1 MTENKFKELRMEAF
15 EHPDIEI
22 FSRKGLEE
30 FEFAKKKAEEE
41 Y

>member
-1 MTENKFKELRMEAF
+1 MEAF